1 MHRLDEIQISSEPP
15 CMPFR
20 RDPDLDQATSHAVV
34 SKPGTR
40 LSHMASGCV
49 GIQISSE
56 PPCMPF
62 RRVPELDQAARR
74 AVVSKSGTRP
84 SHMASGCIGIQIV
97 AKPLCVRLGRDP
109 DRGQATVCA
118 AVSRSRSRP
127 SHCDGLRCRSR
138 RAHGCTLDGTN
149 TVRTRDCEIAT
160 RSANLDYGSFAKCR
174 PISKVVG
181 VRG

>member
-1 MHRLDEIQISSEPP
+1 MSIPRVLEPRETP
-15 CMPFR
+15 E
-20 RDPDLDQATSHAVV
+20 HVV
-34 SKPGTR
+34 SSRSGTQGNAQVR
-40 LSHMASGCV
+40 RFV
-49 GIQISSE
+49 EIQISSE